1 MDGLSPTSSGGAAR
15 PELDGGLRVVI
26 AADHALVGESVRS
39 ALVQRGYL
47 PVIARRRFDADRR
60 AWTYLV
66 PGPRSRT
73 DDPEPD
79 PEVGILLPHSF
90 EDQSPLSRS
99 IVERLPIPWLVLAP
113 DDLGPTWGAFYV
125 SGATHVVPAT
135 VGLDEVCALL
145 DDLGAGRVPSSSW
158 VRGELIGSWRRQLRD
173 RDELL
178 ARVHLLTPRER
189 QVLQELHQGVGVRCI
204 AEDFHVSEATVRT
217 QVKTILR
224 KLNVS
229 SQIAAVAA
237 YAQVVDDLVG
247 PVPTVRELVP
257 QLGYVGSGG
266 GGDLARAGMIPSDGR
281 ATTP

>member
-1 MDGLSPTSSGGAAR
+1 MDGPSSTPSGGSA
-15 PELDGGLRVVI
+15 PPDLDGGLRVVI

-39 ALVQRGYL
+39 ALVQRGYA
-47 PVIARRRFDADRR
+47 PVIARRRYDEDRR
-60 AWTYLV
+60 AWTYRV
-66 PGPRSRT
+66 TASPRHQV
-73 DDPEPD
+73 DH

-145 DDLGAGRVPSSSW
+145 DDLGAGRAPSSSW

-178 ARVHLLTPRER
+178 GRVHSLTPRER

-237 YAQVVDDLVG
+237 YSQVVDDLVG
-247 PVPTVRELVP
+247 PTRTVRELVP
-257 QLGYVGSGG
+257 QLGYVGSTGR
-266 GGDLARAGMIPSDGR
+266 GDVVTTGMIPSDGR
-281 ATTP
+281 ATTT